1 MKITSI
7 MPAQSFKANGQDI
20 NFDASSA
27 KEKTEKPKK
36 KYVDPLANWPLRGLG
51 YTNDIGI
58 AINELA
64 PNTARLFWVPA
75 LMYFGAD
82 IYDKYKNKGDKYK
95 PNAQRAF
102 NQAVFQ
108 ACASIMFPA
117 IFGHI
122 GMSAFSQLD
131 KYKGQKLSTN
141 AKEQTLRFIKGHSSL
156 NDALAQGKDKQEVL
170 EEFTKNFDKYYT
182 AKQKDYTR
190 RNFIVK
196 IYDKLLCNC
205 KRGAI
210 ANSDET
216 RLKQYAQTQFSELM
230 KTCKDTDAAQQ
241 VLDKRIFKL
250 KAWKSAG
257 AFTAIILTAKAIDK
271 FVETIIIDKVVKPQV
286 AKINFD
292 NIKKISDF
300 GVRNQGNNTSQNA

>member
-7 MPAQSFKANGQDI
+7 MPSQSFLADGQDI
-20 NFDASSA
+20 NFDASA
-27 KEKTEKPKK
+27 KKEKPEKPKK
-36 KYVDPLANWPLRGLG
+36 KYVDPLANWPMRGLG

-64 PNTARLFWVPA
+64 PATARLFWVPA

-141 AKEQTLRFIKGHSSL
+141 AKEQTLRFIKGHSAL
-156 NDALAQGKDKQEVL
+156 NDVLAQGKDKEETI

-182 AKQKDYTR
+182 AKKKSYKR

-210 ANSDET
+210 ANSNEE
-216 RLKQYAQTQFSELM
+216 RIKNYAKTEFLGLLD
-230 KTCKDTDAAQQ
+230 TCKDTEIAQNK
-241 VLDKRIFKL
+241 LDKKIFKL

-257 AFTAIILTAKAIDK
+257 AFTAIILTASAIDK
-271 FVETIIIDKVVKPQV
+271 FVEKVIIDKVVRPQV
-286 AKINFD
+286 AKINFS
-292 NIKKISDF
+292 NIKKMNDF
-300 GVRNQGNNTSQNA
+300 GLDKKAEEKTAV